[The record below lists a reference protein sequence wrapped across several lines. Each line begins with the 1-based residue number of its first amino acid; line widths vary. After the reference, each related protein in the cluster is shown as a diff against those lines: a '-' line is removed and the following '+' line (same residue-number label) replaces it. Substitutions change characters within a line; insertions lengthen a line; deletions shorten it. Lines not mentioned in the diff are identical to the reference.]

1 MASVIGWDIGGVN
14 VKGARLVFEG
24 TEAVSGHAI
33 RRYFEIWKEKEHLPS
48 LLRELSTK
56 LGPADAMAV
65 TMTAEIADI
74 FNDKAEGVAF
84 VLGAVRV
91 AASGTPLYLLSLD
104 GKLVHYKGQA
114 VDPLDFA
121 STNWIAE
128 ALALADRRPDCLLV
142 DVGSTTTDL
151 IPILG
156 GTLAAKGRRDVERLA
171 SGELIYTGALRTPVP
186 AIVSQVPLRGT
197 LCRISAEYYAIAAD
211 VHLVLGRLT
220 PEQYTC
226 STPDGRGKTEEE
238 ALARLARVACED
250 RKGLTPAE
258 TRAIGSYVAEKQLQQ
273 ITEGMFQVLSR
284 IEGGFDLPVVPVGV
298 GAFLGVACAK
308 RLNLALCNPPAL
320 TDGDAPLSP
329 SVGAAYLLGRALSR
343 SPARPEGHAT
353 PPP

>member
-24 TEAVSGHAI
+24 KEAVSGHAV
-33 RRYFEIWKEKEHLPS
+33 RRYFEMWKEKERLPS
-48 LLRELSTK
+48 LLRDISME

-65 TMTAEIADI
+65 TMTAEISDI
-74 FNDKAEGVAF
+74 FSAKAEGVAF
-84 VLGAVRV
+84 ILGAARV
-91 AASGTPLYLLSLD
+91 AASGTPLYLLNLD
-104 GKLVHYKGQA
+104 GRLVHDKGQA

-121 STNWIAE
+121 ATNWIAE

-142 DVGSTTTDL
+142 DIGSTTTDL

-156 GTLAAKGRRDVERLA
+156 GTLAAQGRRDIERLA

-197 LCRISAEYYAIAAD
+197 QCRISAEYYAIAAD
-211 VHLVLGRLT
+211 VYLILDRLT

-226 STPDGRGKTEEE
+226 STPDGRGKTKEE

-250 RKGLTPAE
+250 RRGLMPGE
-258 TRAIGSYVAEKQLQQ
+258 TRAIASYVAEKQLQQ

-284 IEGGFDLPVVPVGV
+284 IDGFDLPVVPVGT

-308 RLNLALCNPPAL
+308 RLNLALCDPPAL
-320 TDGDAPLSP
+320 ADGDVLLSP
-329 SVGAAYLLGRALSR
+329 SVGAAYLLGRALS
-343 SPARPEGHAT
+343 
-353 PPP
+353 